1 MEVRIYGNE
10 LSPNVTLVCRSIV
23 VINDVINQLNALIR
37 TYGQATIF
45 DLYDVCGLDV
55 PKHVSERCAFL
66 GWVNVQLYHSYGY
79 TGNGRYTCSLPKAVV
94 ILTGHS
100 NVQGAASDGKV
111 QLKFKEALPKSAKDA
126 KIQKAYN
133 VLTKAYCRYDTNE
146 DDLVDAMGEAIRTL
160 GEVLE

>member
-1 MEVRIYGNE
+1 MEIRIYGNE
-10 LSPNVTLVCRSIV
+10 LSPNITLICRSMD
-23 VINDVINQLNALIR
+23 VINDVIRQLNNLIR

-45 DLYDVCGLDV
+45 DLYAVCGLDV
-55 PKHVSERCAFL
+55 PKHVSERCGFL
-66 GWVNVQLYHSYGY
+66 GWVDVPFYHSYGY
-79 TGNGRYTCSLPKAVV
+79 TANGRYTCSLPKAVV

-100 NVQGAASDGKV
+100 NVPGADSQDKV
-111 QLKFKEALPKSAKDA
+111 KIQLKEALPKSAKDA

-146 DDLVDAMGEAIRTL
+146 DDLAYAMGEAIRTL